1 MPSADSNARAS
12 GRVLVVRLSSIGD
25 IVHTLP
31 AAAALAAAGH
41 VVLWAAQPAGRPL
54 VERNPAV
61 AEAIAIPGRRV
72 RAWRELAASLRALRA
87 RRCDAA
93 LDFQGLWKSAFW
105 ARASGARRTLG
116 FAGRAR
122 REPLSGLLLGER
134 LPVPEGIRHVIDKN
148 LALLAGLGVA
158 AVGERR
164 FPLPPVDREMAHVA
178 RELAARGLA
187 SPVLLH
193 PGGGWPGKLWPAE
206 RYGEL
211 ARRLAERGLPSLVSW
226 GPGEEG
232 LADQVVAAARGSAIK
247 CFPATLLELVAL
259 ARASAVA
266 VAADTGPLHLA
277 AAAGTPV
284 VALFGPTDPARNGP
298 WDPADR
304 VVARRPACF
313 PCHRRDCRTH
323 AGVMHELPVDEVAG
337 AVLDRLEASRQAGRR
352 DV

>member
-1 MPSADSNARAS
+1 MRSADSNARAPR
-12 GRVLVVRLSSIGD
+12 RVLVVRLSAIGD

-31 AAAALAAAGH
+31 AVAALAAAGH
-41 VVLWAAQPAGRPL
+41 AVVWAAQPAGRPL

-61 AEAIAIPGRRV
+61 TETIAIPGRRV
-72 RAWRELAASLRALRA
+72 RSWGELAAAFRALRA
-87 RRCDAA
+87 RRCEAA

-134 LPVPEGIRHVIDKN
+134 RPLPEGIHHVIDKN
-148 LALLAGLGVA
+148 LALLAGLGIA
-158 AVGERR
+158 AIGERR
-164 FPLPPVDREMAHVA
+164 FPLPPVDREAARVA
-178 RELAARGLA
+178 RELAALGLA
-187 SPVLLH
+187 APVLVH

-211 ARRLAERGLPSLVSW
+211 ARRLAAHGLRTLVSW
-226 GPGEEG
+226 GPDEEG
-232 LADQVVAAARGSAIK
+232 LADRVVAAARGSAIK

-259 ARASAVA
+259 ARSSAVA

-313 PCHRRDCRTH
+313 PCHRRDCPTH
-323 AGVMHELPVDEVAG
+323 AGVMRELPVDEVAD
-337 AVLDRLEASRQAGRR
+337 AVLARLEASRRAGRR